1 MVSSTK
7 GRLIALLAMTALAS
21 SQAMAQSDGVLPD
34 LQAAPPEQAAAYEQ
48 AVQEG
53 PAALID
59 FLETFPGSP
68 LVPAVI
74 RALADLIG
82 VEAAIQAALNAGVPT
97 EVVFQVAA
105 ILSPGLFS
113 AVGQMP
119 DGTSSSGKFADMQ
132 ADAESAGPY

>member
-1 MVSSTK
+1 
-7 GRLIALLAMTALAS
+7 
-21 SQAMAQSDGVLPD
+21 
-34 LQAAPPEQAAAYEQ
+34 
-48 AVQEG
+48 
-53 PAALID
+53 
-59 FLETFPGSP
+59 